1 MNDSEKIACL
11 EEEINYLRH
20 LLDTHGIPYRKK
32 ATEKPPLPAQRAIT
46 PDMARFF
53 YSYFHGRSDV
63 FSRRAPLKSNAT

>member
-32 ATEKPPLPAQRAIT
+32 ATEKAAP
-46 PDMARFF
+46 
-53 YSYFHGRSDV
+53 
-63 FSRRAPLKSNAT
+63 SRPKGHYP